1 MKNKIKL
8 ILCVVLVLVVCGAT
22 LTACSL
28 FAPVTVNFDP
38 NYDGA
43 TVDVHK
49 YGAFDNRTLPVS
61 PTRNGY
67 KFEGWFS
74 EKECTTPLTQSVWD
88 SVKDDATF
96 YAKWTALPKSLF
108 AAYDGA
114 TLYQGDALNAS
125 DITATVVYFD
135 DVEATLADDKFT
147 VSGYNPQTAGLQTL
161 TVTYTENDTTVNAPL
176 TVTVEQL
183 RVTSLTVTVGDSRDV
198 CVGDEFA
205 ADILTAVA
213 HYNNGSDVTLTY
225 NVNAATDYAV
235 TGFNTAATGSMT
247 FQVSF
252 GGITKDVTVTVEG
265 LALSHISA
273 QYVGSSVPLGLT
285 LDNADFAVTAHYNNG
300 TSTPVAYPDYTVGAF
315 SADDVGEEIVTV
327 SFTDN
332 GVTKTTEAVVG
343 VVDAIVTDLTVAE
356 GKRTFDMGGEQK
368 TREGVFVGDEF
379 SVDLF
384 EVTARYSDGTTAN
397 PTDYSVVGFDTASA
411 GDMTVTVS
419 YNGATVSAT
428 FTVKEVTLIGI
439 TATQDGTVF
448 VKDSTF
454 RPSTLTVYAWY
465 SNGSKLKLAAK
476 GDGEGSYGREGF
488 STQTVGRVYGTVKHK
503 GFTQKVYYT
512 VVEGGLTGIEANYVG
527 DTIYDGDKL
536 LNENI
541 EVMLIYDGNVKNA
554 TRDFTVSG
562 FDSQTV
568 GNQTLTVTYSI
579 DDKNSLTTQLPI
591 TVTRRTVTRI
601 DATYD
606 GTINLGGEVDRSK
619 LSVTL
624 TFNNGTSET
633 VTGVALGALDTSTA
647 GVKQLQVSYDWYG
660 QTPET
665 TIEVTILDPATAMG
679 GNLSIH
685 FLELGNIYAG
695 DCTYI
700 KAGNTDIL
708 IDAGSRASSAET
720 IANYVNQF
728 CTDGVL
734 EYVIATH
741 AHQDHIEGFVG
752 SSSCP
757 GIYERFE
764 CKNIIDFD
772 DRTNQSLTTKTGKPT
787 LYAKYLDARNN
798 EVAEG
803 ANHFSALDCINNANG
818 AKKVYNLTEDGSI
831 TMEILYQEFYE
842 RSTGNENNYSVC
854 LMIKQGANNYLFTGD
869 LEDAGEASLVK
880 HNPNLP
886 KVVLY
891 KGGHHGS
898 YTAAS
903 EEFLQKI
910 QPQNVCIC
918 CCAGSVEYTQNQDN
932 VFPAQDFI
940 NRVAVYTENVYVT
953 SVATTHFDASK
964 NKWVNDGFS
973 SMNGNIV
980 VTYEN
985 GKVVVRGSNNSVKL
999 KDTEW
1004 FAAHRTMPAPWRNGT
1019 SIYK

>member
-1 MKNKIKL
+1 MKNKVKL
-8 ILCVVLVLVVCGAT
+8 ILCVILLIVVCCVM

-28 FAPVTVNFDP
+28 FESVTVNFDT
-38 NYDGA
+38 NYEGA
-43 TVDVHK
+43 TVDAHK
-49 YGAFDNRTLPVS
+49 YGAFDKRTIPETPL
-61 PTRNGY
+61 RDGY
-67 KFEGWFS
+67 KFEGWFV
-74 EKECTTPLTQSVWD
+74 EKEGTTPLTQSALND
-88 SVKDDATF
+88 AKDGTTF

-108 AAYDGA
+108 ASYVGGK
-114 TLYQGDALNAS
+114 LYQGDDLVAS
-125 DITATVVYFD
+125 DIDVTVVYFD
-135 DVEATLADDKFT
+135 DRETTLVSDQFT
-147 VSGYNPQTAGLQTL
+147 VSAFDSQTAGTQTL
-161 TVTYTENDTTVNAPL
+161 TVTYTENGTTVNAPL
-176 TVTVEQL
+176 SVNVEQL
-183 RVTSLTVTVGDSRDV
+183 CVTSLTVTVSDSREV
-198 CVGDEFA
+198 CVGDAFA
-205 ADILTAVA
+205 TDILTAVA

-225 NVNAATDYAV
+225 NTDVATDYTV
-235 TGFNTAATGSMT
+235 TGFNTAATGTMT

-252 GGITKDVTVTVEG
+252 GGVTKDVSVTVEG
-265 LALSHISA
+265 LVLSNLTA

-285 LDNADFAVTAHYNNG
+285 LDNSDFVVTAHYNNG
-300 TSTPVAYPDYTVGAF
+300 TTARVDYPDYSVSAF
-315 SADDVGEEIVTV
+315 SAEDVGEEVVTV
-327 SFTDN
+327 SYTDNN
-332 GVTKTTEAVVG
+332 GVTKTSDAVVG
-343 VVDAIVTDLTVAE
+343 VVDAIVTDLTVE
-356 GKRTFDMGGEQK
+356 QGQRTFDMGGEQK
-368 TREGVFVGDEF
+368 TRLGIFVGDEF
-379 SVDLF
+379 GTDLF
-384 EVTARYSDGTTAN
+384 KVTAQYSDGTMTN
-397 PTDYSVVGFDTASA
+397 PTDYSVVGFNTAAA
-411 GDMTVTVS
+411 GNINVTIS
-419 YNGATVSAT
+419 YNGATKSVSVE
-428 FTVKEVTLIGI
+428 VKEVTLIGI
-439 TATQDGTVF
+439 TATHDGTVF
-448 VKDSTF
+448 TKGSSF

-465 SNGSKLKLAAK
+465 SNGSKLKLAAN
-476 GDGEGSYGREGF
+476 GDKEGSYGREGF
-488 STQTVGRVYGTVKHK
+488 STKVVGEVYGTVKHQ
-503 GFTQKVYYT
+503 GFSQKVYYT
-512 VVEGGLTGIEANYVG
+512 VVEGGITGMEAKYVG
-527 DTIYDGDKL
+527 GTIYDGDQL

-541 EVMLIYDGNVKNA
+541 EVLLVYDGNVKRA
-554 TRDFTVSG
+554 TKDFTVSG
-562 FDSQTV
+562 YDSQTV
-568 GNQTLTVTYSI
+568 GEQTLTVTYSI

-606 GTINLGGEVDRSK
+606 GTINMGGDVDRSK

-624 TFNNGTSET
+624 TFNNGTSE
-633 VTGVALGALDTSTA
+633 VATGVALGAIDTSTA
-647 GVKQLQVSYDWYG
+647 GVKQLQVSCDWYG

-665 TIEVTILDPATAMG
+665 TIDVTVLDPATAMG

-720 IANYVNQF
+720 IANYVDQF

-752 SSSCP
+752 SSSCD
-757 GIYERFE
+757 GIFERYECE
-764 CKNIIDFD
+764 NIIDFNG
-772 DRTNQSLTTKTGKPT
+772 TNQGLTTKTGKKT
-787 LYAKYLDARNN
+787 LYAKYLDARNK

-818 AKKVYNLTEDGSI
+818 AKKVYNLIEDGSI

-842 RSTGNENNYSVC
+842 KTTGNENNYSVC
-854 LMIKQGANNYLFTGD
+854 LMIKQGNNNYLFTGD

-880 HNPNLP
+880 NNPNLP

-953 SVATTHFDASK
+953 SVAATHQDASG
-964 NKWVNDGFS
+964 KWVNDGYS

-985 GKVVVRGSNNSVKL
+985 GKVVIRGSNNSTKL
-999 KDTEW
+999 KDTAW
-1004 FAAHRTMPAPWRNGT
+1004 FAAHRTMPAPWKNGT
-1019 SIYK
+1019 SIYH